1 MSARVSS
8 PVLVGR
14 QRERE
19 HLRRALERAAGG
31 EMVLVTVGGDPGIG
45 KTRLVADM
53 AGTAAGLGFRV
64 LTGGC
69 LDVGEGTLPFGPIT
83 EALRPFGTEPDEQ
96 WRSQV
101 LGGSPAL
108 ATLFPGLGLAPDAH
122 GATGEGQ
129 VIEMVRGILDR
140 LAARQ
145 PVLLV
150 IEDAHWADTSTRHVL
165 LYLVRN
171 LRAPVCLAVTY
182 RLEELQERYPLRL
195 LLSELHRSSRCERI
209 ILDPLTC
216 SELGELLGTILG
228 HPAAGA
234 TTSEIMDRAE
244 GNPFYAEELL
254 AARDSATRLP
264 GELRGLLLARVE
276 RLPGDARPVLGAIAA
291 GTRLPH
297 DLLAAVTTYEEERL
311 SECLLAAVQHHVLVA
326 DADGASYGFR
336 HALVRE
342 AVYDDM
348 LPGERHRMHAR
359 LATILADRVQA
370 VTAAPSAAE
379 LGQLAFHWYRAR
391 DWPRALLASVQAG
404 LAAEAAAAPSSA
416 ERHYERALELWDDA
430 PEAAAD
436 STLDRGALLRRAAE
450 TAHLSGDYARGIAL
464 IGEALADVDADAE
477 PLRASSLLEF
487 LGYCRIAGP
496 DSEGA
501 AQAYAAA
508 VDAARVGPVSPE
520 LARALTGMS
529 LVQSGQ
535 GHYQDA
541 IATAEE
547 GRRVAVQVSV
557 PAVQARALTVL
568 GWSLCNLGRVAEGLA
583 HLERAQLLASAE
595 EDVPTLLWT
604 RGQLAAG
611 LLAAGRA
618 AAAIDAASEVLDLA
632 RSLGAEAAYGTYSA
646 TPGIEAM
653 ILLGDWAAAQQ
664 LIGRLLDLEPPG
676 GAAAF
681 PRMASGLLRLW
692 RGDVEPARADLAQA
706 LRDSE
711 QSMVPEVVSVAH
723 ARLARVA
730 AAEQRFDE
738 ARELVRAGLRLC
750 AGSDGAAHLI
760 RLAAAGVHAE
770 AERAQAAA
778 ARHRGKEVASAVA
791 TARELI
797 SRARGAARAGTG
809 ELAVTSAEI
818 ATAEADWAWLRPGES
833 DEVARWRDA
842 VGRWDALCFPYPA
855 AHARWRLSHALLSQS
870 GSSAEASQE
879 LRSALAAADAL
890 GAKAL
895 TRQIR
900 ELGARARVDLEPVPS
915 NEPPG
920 ARELTPPG
928 SSRDLTAR
936 ERQVL
941 ELLAEGLTN
950 RRIAK
955 SLFITEKTASVHVT
969 HILAKLQVTNRSQ
982 AGAIARGHGKAPAED
997 TGNPAQRPFR
1007 TRQD

>member
-19 HLRRALERAAGG
+19 LLRRVLERAAGG

-45 KTRLVADM
+45 KTRLVQDM
-53 AGTAAGLGFRV
+53 AGAAAGLGFRV

-69 LDVGEGTLPFGPIT
+69 LDVGEGTLPFGPIV
-83 EALRPFGTEPDEQ
+83 EALRPLGTEADEQ

-108 ATLFPGLGLAPDAH
+108 ATLFPGLGLVPDAH

-150 IEDAHWADTSTRHVL
+150 IEDAHWADASTRHVL

-171 LRAPVCLAVTY
+171 LRAPVCLVVTY

-209 ILDPLTC
+209 ILDPLTR

-234 TTSEIMDRAE
+234 TINEIMDRAE

-276 RLPGDARPVLGAIAA
+276 RLPRDARPVLGAVAA

-297 DLLAAVTTYEEERL
+297 DLLAAVTAYEEERL

-359 LATILADRVQA
+359 LATILADRVQS

-436 STLDRGALLRRAAE
+436 SPLDRGALLRRAAE

-508 VDAARVGPVSPE
+508 VDAARVEPVSPE

-547 GRRVAVQVSV
+547 EEGPPSRSAPRPPRPVRSPCSDGRYATSGAWRRDWLTWNAPSSSPRPNRTSRPCCGHAASSPPGCSPVAGRRRPSTQPQTS
-557 PAVQARALTVL
+557 
-568 GWSLCNLGRVAEGLA
+568 W
-583 HLERAQLLASAE
+583 
-595 EDVPTLLWT
+595 
-604 RGQLAAG
+604 
-611 LLAAGRA
+611 
-618 AAAIDAASEVLDLA
+618 
-632 RSLGAEAAYGTYSA
+632 
-646 TPGIEAM
+646 
-653 ILLGDWAAAQQ
+653 
-664 LIGRLLDLEPPG
+664 
-676 GAAAF
+676 
-681 PRMASGLLRLW
+681 
-692 RGDVEPARADLAQA
+692 
-706 LRDSE
+706 
-711 QSMVPEVVSVAH
+711 
-723 ARLARVA
+723 
-730 AAEQRFDE
+730 
-738 ARELVRAGLRLC
+738 
-750 AGSDGAAHLI
+750 
-760 RLAAAGVHAE
+760 
-770 AERAQAAA
+770 
-778 ARHRGKEVASAVA
+778 
-791 TARELI
+791 I
-797 SRARGAARAGTG
+797 S
-809 ELAVTSAEI
+809 
-818 ATAEADWAWLRPGES
+818 P
-833 DEVARWRDA
+833 
-842 VGRWDALCFPYPA
+842 GRWGRRRRTAPTAP
-855 AHARWRLSHALLSQS
+855 
-870 GSSAEASQE
+870 
-879 LRSALAAADAL
+879 
-890 GAKAL
+890 
-895 TRQIR
+895 
-900 ELGARARVDLEPVPS
+900 
-915 NEPPG
+915 
-920 ARELTPPG
+920 PPG
-928 SSRDLTAR
+928 S
-936 ERQVL
+936 
-941 ELLAEGLTN
+941 
-950 RRIAK
+950 RR
-955 SLFITEKTASVHVT
+955 
-969 HILAKLQVTNRSQ
+969 
-982 AGAIARGHGKAPAED
+982 
-997 TGNPAQRPFR
+997 
-1007 TRQD
+1007 

>member
-14 QRERE
+14 QRERD
-19 HLRRALERAAGG
+19 HLRRVLERAAGG

-45 KTRLVADM
+45 KTRLVQDM
-53 AGTAAGLGFRV
+53 AVTAAGLGFRV
-64 LTGGC
+64 LAGGC
-69 LDVGEGTLPFGPIT
+69 LDVGEGTLPFGPVA
-83 EALRPFGTEPDEQ
+83 EALRSVGTEADEQ

-108 ATLFPGLGLAPDAH
+108 ATLFPGLGLGPDAP

-129 VIEMVRGILDR
+129 VIEVVRGILDR

-150 IEDAHWADTSTRHVL
+150 MEDAHWADASTRHVL

-171 LRAPVCLAVTY
+171 LRAPVCLVVTY
-182 RLEELQERYPLRL
+182 RMEELQERYPLRL
-195 LLSELHRSSRCERI
+195 LLSELHRSGRCERI
-209 ILDPLTC
+209 ILDPLTR

-228 HPAAGA
+228 HPAARA
-234 TTSEIMDRAE
+234 LADEIMDRAE

-254 AARDSATRLP
+254 AARDSGTGLP

-276 RLPGDARPVLGAIAA
+276 RLPRDARPVLGAVAA

-297 DLLAAVTTYEEERL
+297 DLLAAVTAYDEDRL

-359 LATILADRVQA
+359 LATILAGRVQGVA
-370 VTAAPSAAE
+370 AAPSAAE

-436 STLDRGALLRRAAE
+436 SPLDRGALLRRAAE

-508 VDAARVGPVSPE
+508 VEAARVEPVSPE

-547 GRRVAVQVSV
+547 GRRAAVQVSA
-557 PAVQARALTVL
+557 PATEARALTVL

-583 HLERAQLLASAE
+583 HLQRARLLASAE
-595 EDVPTLLWT
+595 QDIPTLLWT

-611 LLAAGRA
+611 LLASGRA
-618 AAAIDAASEVLDLA
+618 AAAIDAASGVLDLA
-632 RSLGAEAAYGTYSA
+632 RSLGAEAAYGPYSA

-653 ILLGDWAAAQQ
+653 ILLGDWAAAHQ
-664 LIGRLLDLEPPG
+664 LIGQLLDLEPPG

-681 PRMASGLLRLW
+681 PRMASGLLCLW
-692 RGDVEPARADLAQA
+692 QGEVALASADLAQA

-711 QSMVPEVVSVAH
+711 QAMVPEVVSVAH

-750 AGSDGAAHLI
+750 AGSGGAAHLI

-770 AERAQAAA
+770 TGRAQAAA
-778 ARHRGKEVASAVA
+778 ARHRGKGKEVASAVA
-791 TARELI
+791 TASELI
-797 SRARGAARAGTG
+797 SRARSAARAGTG
-809 ELAVTSAEI
+809 ELAVTSAEM
-818 ATAEADWAWLRPGES
+818 ATAEADWAWLGPGES

-842 VGRWDALCFPYPA
+842 VSHWDALCFPYPA
-855 AHARWRLSHALLSQS
+855 AHARWRLSHALLSRP

-895 TRQIR
+895 TQQIR
-900 ELGARARVDLEPVPS
+900 ELGARARVDLEPVPG
-915 NEPPG
+915 NEAPG
-920 ARELTPPG
+920 EREPATPGTPAG
-928 SSRDLTAR
+928 LTAR

-950 RRIAK
+950 RRIATT
-955 SLFITEKTASVHVT
+955 LFITEKTVSVHVT
-969 HILAKLQVTNRSQ
+969 HILEKLQVTNRSQ
-982 AGAIARGHGKAPAED
+982 AGAIARGHGKAPAEGEV
-997 TGNPAQRPFR
+997 TPGNDPGP
-1007 TRQD
+1007 